1 VTPLGRRAR
10 LVRQGDFHR
19 SCEALRVEHRPAVR
33 RTAIFTDS
41 FVLRD
46 ESAIYRKV
54 VTMENT
60 PSSAKGPLGRLRAWL
75 RGDRFMVDWRPP
87 TPAVAEPAAAPAP
100 ITDAQSPRKE
110 N

>member
-1 VTPLGRRAR
+1 
-10 LVRQGDFHR
+10 
-19 SCEALRVEHRPAVR
+19 
-33 RTAIFTDS
+33 
-41 FVLRD
+41 
-46 ESAIYRKV
+46 
-54 VTMENT
+54 MENT